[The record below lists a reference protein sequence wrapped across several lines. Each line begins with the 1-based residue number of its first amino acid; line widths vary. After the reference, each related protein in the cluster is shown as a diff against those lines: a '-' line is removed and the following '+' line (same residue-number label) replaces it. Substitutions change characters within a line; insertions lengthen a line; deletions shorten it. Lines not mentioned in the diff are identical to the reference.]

1 MRTFGRSPFSD
12 ILALQDQVDRLFRET
27 RSRHRGTAIS
37 EGWQPV
43 IDIATTPEAFYVRL
57 DMAGVAREDI
67 KASVQDNALVVRGD
81 KGSSARDGVRVIR
94 SERVFGDFTRT
105 IPLPSDADENDI
117 AASLSRGVL
126 ELRIGRRS
134 ARGAREIEIRA
145 GE

>member
-1 MRTFGRSPFSD
+1 
-12 ILALQDQVDRLFRET
+12 
-27 RSRHRGTAIS
+27 
-37 EGWQPV
+37 V